1 MNNSR
6 QRQKRKKGNKYYQK
20 FKKDFFYLEFL
31 GMELQEKETPKVK
44 EYKKSVQKEPTVKRC
59 LLALDLKPLIS
70 QPLRSYL
77 SPPHY
82 SQSSK
87 VT

>member
-44 EYKKSVQKEPTVKRC
+44 EYKKSV
-59 LLALDLKPLIS
+59 
-70 QPLRSYL
+70 
-77 SPPHY
+77 
-82 SQSSK
+82 
-87 VT
+87 